1 MQKLKNILNTESK
14 KAELAANTLNKYLT
28 QVNSLGGNNLKSQ
41 AVLPNAK
48 DGKNKVLSIREN
60 ESTIAGTEFSA
71 ELKASP
77 SY

>member
-1 MQKLKNILNTESK
+1 MQKLKNILETQAN
-14 KAELAANTLNKYLT
+14 KAELAVNTFNKYLT

-41 AVLPNAK
+41 AVLPNPK
-48 DGKNKVLSIREN
+48 DTKNKILSIREN
-60 ESTIAGTEFSA
+60 ESTIAGTEFSV